1 MSFFRRL
8 LERMIT
14 RSTTTSDRPAQWL
27 IDWYRGG
34 GPTASGQRVNATSA
48 QKVAAVYACVQ
59 LVSQD
64 VAKLPL
70 PLYRR
75 KENGDRERVDT
86 PLARLVGEMP
96 NEWQTSFEWR
106 EMLQGHVELRGNGYS
121 YIEMDARGRAIALWP
136 MHPDCVT
143 PMLAEDGRTLFYQYR
158 EPPALGGETKILSQ
172 DEVLHIRSRTED
184 GICGVSRIQQA
195 REAIGLALAMEKH
208 GARLFSNGAMPS
220 IVLETDKKFAS
231 QEEADR
237 AREIFMAAYS
247 GEANAWKPMIAH
259 NGLTAKQLSMTS
271 DDSQFIQSRAAQV
284 TEIARWFRVPPHK
297 IGDLSQA
304 TFSNIEHQ
312 AIEYVVDALH
322 PRLRAF
328 EARLNAGLLPAGGS
342 LYFEFLI
349 DGLLR
354 GDLKSRYE
362 AYGLARQWGFMSVN
376 DIRKLEN
383 LSSIGKQG
391 DIYLT
396 PANMTD
402 ASKPMP
408 APAPTPPAAPA
419 DAPKPPDAPTAAALI
434 AARGLIDEMLARKM
448 NGAGKEG
455 HGHA

>member
-34 GPTASGQRVNATSA
+34 GPTASGQRVSATTA

-75 KENGDRERVDT
+75 KENGDRERVDNRI
-86 PLARLVGEMP
+86 ANLVGVEP

-106 EMLQGHVELRGNGYS
+106 EMMQGHVELRGNAYS
-121 YIEMDARGRAIALWP
+121 YIETDVRSRPTGLWP

-143 PMLAEDGRTLFYQYR
+143 PMLGPDGRSLFYRYI
-158 EPPALGGETKILSQ
+158 EPSAQGGETRILRQ
-172 DEVLHIRSRTED
+172 DEVLHIRGRTED
-184 GICGVSRIQQA
+184 GICGMSRIQQE
-195 REAIGLALAMEKH
+195 REAIGLAMALDRHA
-208 GARLFSNGAMPS
+208 ARLFSNGAMPS
-220 IVLETDKKFAS
+220 IVLETDRKFAS

-247 GEANAWKPMIAH
+247 GEPNAWKPMIGH
-259 NGLTAKQLSMTS
+259 NGLKAKSLSMNAN
-271 DDSQFIQSRAAQV
+271 DAQFIESRRYQV
-284 TEIARWFRVPPHK
+284 GEIARIFRVPPHK
-297 IGDLSQA
+297 IGDLTNA

-312 AIEYVVDALH
+312 ALEYVIDSLL

-328 EARLNAGLLPAGGS
+328 ESRLNLALLNPADG
-342 LYFEFLI
+342 LYFEFLV

-376 DIRKLEN
+376 DIRRLEN
-383 LSSIGKQG
+383 MPNIGKDG
-391 DIYLT
+391 DRYLE
-396 PANMTD
+396 PQNMNE
-402 ASKPMP
+402 AGKPPP
-408 APAPTPPAAPA
+408 APPKPAPSAAPPADPNADPSADPNADPA
-419 DAPKPPDAPTAAALI
+419 ADPNAKR
-434 AARGLIDEMLARKM
+434 ARPRLVGSD
-448 NGAGKEG
+448 
-455 HGHA
+455 